1 MLGYDWARVH
11 AALNDLPAALLLF
24 AVLFDF
30 LGALNRRESLKAAS
44 FWCLVAGVGGGLLA
58 AGAGLMAEDV
68 VEHSAR
74 AHDVMETHKTLAFV
88 SLGVFALLLLWR
100 LRRRTRS
107 PKEQTVFLTAGAVG
121 VILLVATAKLGGTLV
136 FDHGLGI
143 SSRRMEG
150 VIAER
155 AGGQH
160 EEGHEHPAAQ
170 SGRSGTHPAPAR
182 ADTTHR

>member
-1 MLGYDWARVH
+1 MAGYDWARLH

-30 LGALNRRESLKAAS
+30 LGAVNKKDSLRAAG
-44 FWCLVAGVGGGLLA
+44 FWCLLAGLAGGLLA
-58 AGAGLMAEDV
+58 AGAGLLAENS

-74 AHDVMETHKTLAFV
+74 AHEIMETHQTLALV
-88 SLGVFALLLLWR
+88 TLAVFAVLAAWR
-100 LRRRTRS
+100 LRHPTLQPR
-107 PKEQTVFLTAGAVG
+107 QQALYLVVGVVG
-121 VILLVATAKLGGTLV
+121 VILVVATGRIGGELV

-143 SSRRMEG
+143 STRTMEG

-155 AGGQH
+155 QG
-160 EEGHEHPAAQ
+160 GHEHGAAHEHQ
-170 SGRSGTHPAPAR
+170 DEHER